1 MYRLDFSDYT
11 YASHDAV
18 LSLLLTPLSAR
29 LGIQRRPRMH
39 TVMIGELMGGDM
51 RGLRTDYAM
60 TQLEPVELPGLCS
73 SLTGCSRAITQL
85 EPVELPG
92 LCSPL
97 TG

>member
-1 MYRLDFSDYT
+1 
-11 YASHDAV
+11 
-18 LSLLLTPLSAR
+18 
-29 LGIQRRPRMH
+29 
-39 TVMIGELMGGDM
+39 M
-51 RGLRTDYAM
+51 RGLRTDHAM